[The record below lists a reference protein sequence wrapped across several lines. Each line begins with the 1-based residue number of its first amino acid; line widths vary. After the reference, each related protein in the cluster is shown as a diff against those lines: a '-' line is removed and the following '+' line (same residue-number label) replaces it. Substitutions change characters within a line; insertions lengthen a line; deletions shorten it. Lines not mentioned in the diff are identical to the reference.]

1 MHFAA
6 FNVLFEKKSDVYDK
20 AQMEYT
26 KIILKDPVWNPLSCI
41 SVQLC
46 EPLNI
51 QWNRIKHQA
60 HLSPITFPKS
70 SGDPKVEKVLSLRY
84 VTEMTEYINHNSFY
98 IT

>member
-1 MHFAA
+1 MF
-6 FNVLFEKKSDVYDK
+6 LIYYLKKSDLYEK

-26 KIILKDPVWNPLSCI
+26 KIILKDPMWDPLSCI

-51 QWNRIKHQA
+51 QWNSIKHRA
-60 HLSPITFPKS
+60 LLSAISFTRS
-70 SGDPKVEKVLSLRY
+70 SGDPKMEKVLSLTY
-84 VTEMTEYINHNSFY
+84 ITEMTEYINYNSFY